1 VSLSIYDA
9 SGRQVRRL
17 EPPTIV
23 SAGRY
28 TRVWDGRTEV
38 GAEAAPGMYL
48 ARLVVDGVRFERNIP
63 LVR

>member
-1 VSLSIYDA
+1 MSLSIYDA

-17 EPPTIV
+17 GPPTIV
-23 SAGRY
+23 AAGRH
-28 TRVWDGRTEV
+28 TQVWDGRTER
-38 GAEAAPGMYL
+38 GEDAAPGMYL